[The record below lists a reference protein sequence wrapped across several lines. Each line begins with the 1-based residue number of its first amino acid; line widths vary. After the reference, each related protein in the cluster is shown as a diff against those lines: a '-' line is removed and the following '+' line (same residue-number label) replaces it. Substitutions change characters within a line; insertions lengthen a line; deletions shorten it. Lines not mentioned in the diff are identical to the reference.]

1 MIRTAREKGSRGR
14 LASLLAGLLL
24 AATAAGGPA
33 PTAGAAGSN
42 WWEVRLS
49 VAAKGTFMLR
59 GGGEAPLS
67 GEYSLRARFEGR
79 LNPDGD
85 DFLLVHLRTETLEWS
100 LREKAG
106 PGDAASAGES
116 PKSPAPVLRLNYVLR
131 EKGRIELDFAFD
143 GGAVPLRAALLG
155 VSLEL
160 PCSAHGVAE
169 GRPGYVDD
177 VLVGSNRI
185 ALPASDLVRRRPER
199 TFAWTWTGTKRTE
212 AGSRAYITVQSHS
225 VEAVVGLVRH

>member
-1 MIRTAREKGSRGR
+1 MIRTARVKGSRRR
-14 LASLLAGLLL
+14 LALPLAGLLL
-24 AATAAGGPA
+24 AASAAGRPA
-33 PTAGAAGSN
+33 PAAGPG

-49 VAAKGTFMLR
+49 VSAKGSFQVR

-67 GEYSLRARFEGR
+67 GQYALRARFEGR

-85 DFLLVHLRTETLEWS
+85 DFLLVHLKTETLEWS
-100 LREKAG
+100 LRET
-106 PGDAASAGES
+106 
-116 PKSPAPVLRLNYVLR
+116 PAPVLRLNYALR
-131 EKGRIELDFAFD
+131 DKDRIELDFVFD
-143 GGAVPLRAALLG
+143 GGVLPLRAAPLG
-155 VSLEL
+155 IPLEL

-185 ALPASDLVRRRPER
+185 VLPASDLVRLRPER

-212 AGSRAYITVQSHS
+212 AGSRTYVTVQSHS
-225 VEAVVGLVRH
+225 AEAVVGLVRH